1 MHMAIP
7 NTVVQGEVRIVER
20 LRAVQLRPTSARIGI
35 LQLLTG
41 GGQASLNAEDVYQ
54 QLQDSG
60 IAVSLG
66 TIYRVLRELEA
77 VGLLLREREDSA
89 SGNKA
94 RYWIKPEHAE
104 EGSCYFVCRVCERKV
119 LVQDE
124 ALMQQLRQVAQVHG
138 MQAGGNL
145 VSMQMRCSHCS
156 DVASGIRRTDR
167 LARSVV

>member
-1 MHMAIP
+1 MHTAIP
-7 NTVVQGEVRIVER
+7 NTAVQGEIRIVER
-20 LRAVQLRPTSARIGI
+20 LRAVQLRPTSVRICI

-41 GGQASLNAEDVYQ
+41 SGHGSWNAEDIYQ
-54 QLQDSG
+54 QLHDSG
-60 IAVSLG
+60 IAISLG

-94 RYWIKPEHAE
+94 RYWIRPEHAE

-124 ALMQQLRQVAQVHG
+124 VLMQQLRQVAQVHG
-138 MQAGGNL
+138 MRVGGNL
-145 VSMQMRCSHCS
+145 VSMQMCCGHCS
-156 DVASGIRRTDR
+156 DAASGKRRSGR
-167 LARSVV
+167 LARPPV